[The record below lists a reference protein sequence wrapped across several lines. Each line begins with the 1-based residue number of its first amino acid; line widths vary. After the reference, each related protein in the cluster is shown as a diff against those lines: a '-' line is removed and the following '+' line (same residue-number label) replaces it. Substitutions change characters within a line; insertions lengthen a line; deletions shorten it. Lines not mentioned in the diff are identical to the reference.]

1 MPRAFPID
9 GAAARRRLPLR
20 FAGAV
25 VTGILFTAS
34 ACAHA
39 SHLFVDSPPFAT
51 LSCRQSEASADAPM
65 WSPANA
71 DGALAQWCATV
82 GPVLYQPQPASAAP
96 PPIDRL
102 AIVSWNIHEG
112 AGDVDEV
119 VRRLRIGEFTGGEPV
134 EQFVLLLQ
142 EATRS
147 DTTVPQ
153 QVPRGAP
160 SPRRIAPPR
169 GRPDGDV
176 HRFAGEGFAVLYA
189 PSMRNGEREG
199 IAEDRGNA
207 IVSTVPLQQP
217 RLIELPLQHQ
227 RRVAVMAAV
236 AGTTSDGTAWRLDL
250 VDVHLDTTLALWH
263 GGPTAARRRQAVAL
277 IDALRAMPPAP
288 VERSVTVLAGDF
300 NSWLGARDG
309 AVRLLR
315 EAFPGTV
322 AIDRQPTWTGPLGVH
337 ATLDHILVRGASPAI
352 RAIRLPGRF
361 GSDHYPLLIVL
372 DFRLHE
378 NRLSARDLRR
388 PAPNARRA
396 P

>member
-1 MPRAFPID
+1 
-9 GAAARRRLPLR
+9 
-20 FAGAV
+20 
-25 VTGILFTAS
+25 
-34 ACAHA
+34 
-39 SHLFVDSPPFAT
+39 
-51 LSCRQSEASADAPM
+51 M
-65 WSPANA
+65 WSGTNA
-71 DGALAQWCATV
+71 PGDLALWCSTV
-82 GPVLYQPQPASAAP
+82 GPTFFRPQPASAAR
-96 PPIDRL
+96 PIDRL

-119 VRRLRIGEFTGGEPV
+119 VRRLRIGEFTDGAPV
-134 EQFVLLLQ
+134 EHFALLLQ

-147 DTTVPQ
+147 DSTVPR

-176 HRFAGEGFAVLYA
+176 RRLAGEGFAVLYA

-199 IAEDRGNA
+199 VAEDRGNA

-277 IDALRAMPPAP
+277 IDALRALPPTA
-288 VERSVTVLAGDF
+288 VESSVTVLGGDF
-300 NSWLGARDG
+300 NSWFGARDD

-315 EAFPGTV
+315 EAFPGAPAV
-322 AIDRQPTWTGPLGVH
+322 DRQPTWTGPLGLG
-337 ATLDHILVRGASPAI
+337 ATLDHIFVRGASPAV

-372 DFRLHE
+372 DFPV
-378 NRLSARDLRR
+378 N
-388 PAPNARRA
+388 
-396 P
+396 